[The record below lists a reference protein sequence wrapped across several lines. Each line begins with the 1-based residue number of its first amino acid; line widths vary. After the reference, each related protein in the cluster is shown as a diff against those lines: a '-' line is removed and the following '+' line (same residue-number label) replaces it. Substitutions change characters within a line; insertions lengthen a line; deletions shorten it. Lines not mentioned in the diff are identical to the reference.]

1 MALTHTQTTERVE
14 LIALSVGEVQM
25 DSDLLSN
32 MIWSQLGSDA
42 YLPVLTAAPE
52 ISLDLRLLVHG
63 GIATIREYTE
73 DDLDETCVLSHIQ
86 IRPHK
91 QHLSWRPIVTL
102 VQRLDEH
109 STTAVGEPGDWRHE
123 PCTPRGVYTSTLEGF
138 LLTDTRLKELG
149 EALLA
154 ELRVNALESLETEV
168 F

>member
-1 MALTHTQTTERVE
+1 MALTHTQTPDRVE
-14 LIALSVGEVQM
+14 LIALSVGEVQI
-25 DSDLLSN
+25 DRDLLSN

-42 YLPVLTAAPE
+42 YLPVLTGAPE
-52 ISLDLRLLVHG
+52 ISLDLRLLVDS
-63 GIATIREYTE
+63 GIATIRKYTE

-102 VQRLDEH
+102 VQRLDET
-109 STTAVGEPGDWRHE
+109 SATAVGEPGDWRHE
-123 PCTPRGVYTSTLEGF
+123 PCKPRGCYASTLEGF
-138 LLTDTRLKELG
+138 LLTDARLKELE

>member
-25 DSDLLSN
+25 DRDLLSN

-42 YLPVLTAAPE
+42 YLPVLTGAPE
-52 ISLDLRLLVHG
+52 ISLDLRLVVDG
-63 GIATIREYTE
+63 GSATIREYTE
-73 DDLDETCVLSHIQ
+73 DDLDETCILFHIQ
-86 IRPHK
+86 IRPRKH
-91 QHLSWRPIVTL
+91 HLSWRPLVTL

-109 STTAVGEPGDWRHE
+109 SATAIGKPGDWRPE
-123 PCTPRGVYTSTLEGF
+123 PCTPRGGYASTLVDF
-138 LLTDTRLKELG
+138 LLNGTRLKELE

-154 ELRVNALESLETEV
+154 VLRVNSLESLEMEV

>member
-1 MALTHTQTTERVE
+1 MALTHTKTTDRVE

-25 DSDLLSN
+25 DRDLLSN

-42 YLPVLTAAPE
+42 YLPVLTGAPE
-52 ISLDLRLLVHG
+52 ISLDLRLVVDG

-91 QHLSWRPIVTL
+91 QHLSWGPLVTL
-102 VQRLDEH
+102 VQSLDEH
-109 STTAVGEPGDWRHE
+109 SATAVGKPGDWRHE
-123 PCTPRGVYTSTLEGF
+123 PCTPRGVYASTLEGF
-138 LLTDTRLKELG
+138 LLTDTRLKEME